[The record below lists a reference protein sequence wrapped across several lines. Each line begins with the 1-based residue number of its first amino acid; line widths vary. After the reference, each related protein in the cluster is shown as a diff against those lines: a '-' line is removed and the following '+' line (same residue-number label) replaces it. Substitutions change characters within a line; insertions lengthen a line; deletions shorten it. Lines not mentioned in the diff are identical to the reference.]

1 MVGSF
6 SQADTNQRG
15 WFIRDSLKLIHSS
28 LFSNESDR
36 RSSLYISMKTAQRN

>member
-1 MVGSF
+1 MVNSF
-6 SQADTNQRG
+6 SQADQGG